1 MKTGTLYLIP
11 NLLGKE
17 APLESSLPAN
27 IDQTMSLLDG
37 LIAESAMKGRAF
49 LQKFKLKRP
58 PNQIPIAQWGED
70 IDFLLEPLLEG
81 ETWGFVSDCGLPC
94 LADPGALLVKRA
106 HQKGIKVE
114 ALVGPSSIYLALM
127 LSGLP
132 GQQFFF
138 HGYLAK
144 EPSKREEELKK
155 VRQLSS
161 QYQATQIMIEAPYRN
176 QALFDSLL
184 SVLDD
189 SSLLCIAKELMT
201 PQQWVKTQSIKK
213 WKNEKELDIHKQATI
228 FLFSC
233 S

>member
-1 MKTGTLYLIP
+1 MTIGTLYLIP

-17 APLESSLPAN
+17 ALVAASLPAT
-27 IDQTMSLLDG
+27 IHEIMPKLDG
-37 LIAESAMKGRAF
+37 LIAESSTKGRAF

-58 PNQIPIAQWGED
+58 PNHIPIAVWGEE

-94 LADPGALLVKRA
+94 LADPGSTLVKRA
-106 HQKGIKVE
+106 HQRKIPVE

-144 EPSKREEELKK
+144 EPQKREEEVKK
-155 VRQLSS
+155 L
-161 QYQATQIMIEAPYRN
+161 
-176 QALFDSLL
+176 
-184 SVLDD
+184 
-189 SSLLCIAKELMT
+189 
-201 PQQWVKTQSIKK
+201 
-213 WKNEKELDIHKQATI
+213 
-228 FLFSC
+228 
-233 S
+233 